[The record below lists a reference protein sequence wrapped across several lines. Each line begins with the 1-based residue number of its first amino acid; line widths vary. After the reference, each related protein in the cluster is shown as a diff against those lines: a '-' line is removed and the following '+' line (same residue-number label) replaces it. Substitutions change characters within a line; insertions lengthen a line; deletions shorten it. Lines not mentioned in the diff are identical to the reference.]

1 MFACLFLPP
10 VPLSS
15 AAGRSSAAADALVG
29 LAREFSPR
37 VGTQGQDLVVL
48 DISGLDRLLG
58 DAGAIGRELRR
69 AAAER
74 GLAVHVAVA
83 ATRSAAMLLACGRS
97 GLTVAGPGEERRL
110 LAGLPL
116 SVLGVLTSTE
126 EHERGSGGGRKA
138 EGGRQTPARSYA
150 LRPTPYAFS
159 LSAPHSP
166 LPAVLYRWGL
176 RTLGE
181 LAALPSVALSERLGQ
196 DGVWWQQLA
205 RGEDAGP
212 LVPDRPERRYEA
224 SLDLEWPIEGLE
236 PLSFV
241 LGRLFEPLSAEL
253 ARDDRA
259 AAVLH
264 VTLTLVTRETDT
276 RTLQLPAP
284 MRDPRVLRT
293 LVLLNLE
300 SRPIADGI
308 DRITVTAE
316 PAPGRVVQG
325 LLLGRA
331 LPVPE
336 QIAPL
341 VARLGALM
349 GDERVGAAALVDSH
363 RPEAFR
369 MTLFSGQWPV
379 VSGQWSVGPASR
391 RPRAQASGQWSVASG
406 QRDTRDSLITDHRP
420 LTTVVRR
427 FRLPVPARVQ
437 VEDGAPVR
445 VVTDRAGLQGGRVE
459 RSAGPWRTSGE
470 WWQLSDARLQPRADG
485 RLIQVGWNRDEWD
498 VALGDGGV
506 YRLYRDRDRNRWFV
520 DGIVD

>member
-10 VPLSS
+10 VPASS
-15 AAGRSSAAADALVG
+15 AAGRARAAPGALVN

-37 VGTQGQDLVVL
+37 VEAHGNDLAVL

-58 DAGAIGRELRR
+58 DAWAIGRELRR

-74 GLAVHVAVA
+74 GLAAHVAVA

-97 GLTVAGPGEERRL
+97 GLTVARPGEERRL
-110 LAGLPL
+110 LADLPL
-116 SVLGVLTSTE
+116 SVL
-126 EHERGSGGGRKA
+126 ERL
-138 EGGRQTPARSYA
+138 EGIHTR
-150 LRPTPYAFS
+150 
-159 LSAPHSP
+159 P
-166 LPAVLYRWGL
+166 LPTTHYPLSTVLRRWGL

-181 LAALPSVALSERLGQ
+181 LAALPPPALSERLGQ
-196 DGVWWQQLA
+196 DGVWWQRLA
-205 RGEDAGP
+205 RGEDPGP
-212 LVPDRPERRYEA
+212 LVPDLPEQRYEA

-241 LGRLFEPLSAEL
+241 LGRLFEPLCAEL
-253 ARDDRA
+253 ERDDRA

-264 VTLTLVTRETDT
+264 VALTLVTRKTDT

-300 SRPIADGI
+300 GRPIAAGI
-308 DRITVTAE
+308 DRIAVTAE
-316 PAPGRVVQG
+316 PAPGRIVQG
-325 LLLGRA
+325 LLLGCA

-363 RPEAFR
+363 RPGAFH
-369 MTLFSGQWPV
+369 MTTFSVSLCDGPFHAAPPV
-379 VSGQWSVGPASR
+379 RPSTCSGRSACR
-391 RPRAQASGQWSVASG
+391 ERAQDRARVERQTSQSALRETAHRSREGIDAQALSP
-406 QRDTRDSLITDHRP
+406 QRDPRDLLPTTHYP
-420 LTTVVRR
+420 LSTVLRR
-427 FRLPVPARVQ
+427 FRIPIPARVQ
-437 VEDGAPVR
+437 IQDGMPVR
-445 VVTDRAGLQGGRVE
+445 VVTDRQGLEGGQVE
-459 RSAGPWRTSGE
+459 RCAGPWRTSGE

-485 RLIQVGWNRDEWD
+485 RPVQVGWNRDEWD
-498 VALGDGGV
+498 VALGDDGV
-506 YRLYRDRDRNRWFV
+506 YRVYRDRNGNRWFV